1 MFRIGPAANLIHRG
15 RVELQG
21 LVQDVLFHIVFTLV
35 YDVGLGLAGRSDVAT
50 RRVILL
56 QALKISVNFDSILCS
71 IFINGNHRLR
81 RLLFMI

>member
-56 QALKISVNFDSILCS
+56 QALKNFSK
-71 IFINGNHRLR
+71 F
-81 RLLFMI
+81 